1 MEKKS
6 IIAGNWKMNKD
17 LNEGVSFVETAQN
30 MLLDLKNVSVIFS
43 PPFIGLSDLKV
54 QSPFFKAAQNCHW
67 EEKGAYTGEISVSMI
82 KSCGA
87 EFVILGHSERRQFF
101 GETDLWVNKKIKAV
115 VSNSL
120 KPIFCVGETLI
131 EREKG
136 ETKSLL
142 KKQIEIGLNG
152 INNLQ
157 DIIIA
162 YEPVWAI
169 GTGKT
174 ATNIQIEE
182 AHMYIKKIVSELY
195 NNIPTIQVLY
205 GGSVKSTNAEELIMV
220 PGVDGFLIGG
230 ASLDVKSF
238 CSITQIVEDIQ
249 ENK

>member
-1 MEKKS
+1 
-6 IIAGNWKMNKD
+6 
-17 LNEGVSFVETAQN
+17 
-30 MLLDLKNVSVIFS
+30 
-43 PPFIGLSDLKV
+43 
-54 QSPFFKAAQNCHW
+54 
-67 EEKGAYTGEISVSMI
+67 MI

-157 DIIIA
+157 EIIIA

-195 NNIPTIQVLY
+195 NDIPTIQVLY